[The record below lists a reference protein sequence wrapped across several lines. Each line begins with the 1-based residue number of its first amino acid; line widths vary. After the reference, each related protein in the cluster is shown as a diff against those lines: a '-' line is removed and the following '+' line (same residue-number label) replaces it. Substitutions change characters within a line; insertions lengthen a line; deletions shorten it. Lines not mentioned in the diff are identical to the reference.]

1 MKAYGLRMENDGIGT
16 PNCPECL
23 TMLWPAGSD
32 EHPYFWCPTCK
43 VARLSQPDCCAGPAA
58 SSP

>member
-43 VARLSQPDCCAGPAA
+43 VARLS
-58 SSP
+58 